1 MKRKI
6 FMLGIMLSVLL
17 TGCADTVAD
26 DVLNTEEM
34 ETEQEMPQTGNNSME
49 STETVKEDAE
59 KMTQENKET
68 SRGMAAAVVKV
79 TVENPSYSYYNDGS
93 VDADAA
99 ATTLIL
105 TEIRKESNGITNEED
120 WFADNGLEKPMSVY
134 SDEEYRYE
142 ISGDSNVLLYNPD
155 GELLADLDFSQ
166 YRMAEEYKPEYVDY
180 INQRVNYAKAK
191 DGILY
196 VATAHL
202 TYASSCPQTAYITAV
217 DLSDYHVVWKS
228 EPLTCNSDTFEII
241 GNSIVCGYGFT
252 DEDDYL
258 KLVDSRTGVVT
269 EEIPVKS
276 KPDYII
282 KKGNNLYVKTY
293 DTDYIFEIQEK

>member
-6 FMLGIMLSVLL
+6 FVFGIMLSMFL

-26 DVLNTEEM
+26 GVLNTEEM
-34 ETEQEMPQTGNNSME
+34 ETEQEVPQTGNNSME

-59 KMTQENKET
+59 KMKQENKET
-68 SRGMAAAVVKV
+68 SGEIAAAVVKV

-99 ATTLIL
+99 AATLML
-105 TEIRKESNGITNEED
+105 TEIRKESNGITDEED

-142 ISGDSNVLLYNPD
+142 ISGDSNVLVYNLD

-166 YRMAEEYKPEYVDY
+166 YIMAEEYKPEYVDY

-228 EPLTCNSDTFEII
+228 EPLTCNSYTFEII

-252 DEDDYL
+252 GEDDYL
-258 KLVDSRTGVVT
+258 KFVDSRTGVVT
-269 EEIPVKS
+269 EEILLKS

-282 KKGNNLYVKTY
+282 QKENDLYVRTY

>member
-6 FMLGIMLSVLL
+6 FVLGIMLFMFL

-26 DVLNTEEM
+26 GVLNTEET
-34 ETEQEMPQTGNNSME
+34 ETEQEMPQTGNNSIE

-59 KMTQENKET
+59 KMTQGNQET
-68 SRGMAAAVVKV
+68 SGEIAAAVVKV

-105 TEIRKESNGITNEED
+105 TEIRKESNGITDDED

-142 ISGDSNVLLYNPD
+142 ISSDSNVLVYNLD

-166 YRMAEEYKPEYVDY
+166 YIMAEEYKPEYVDY
-180 INQRVNYAKAK
+180 INQRVSYVKAK
-191 DGILY
+191 DDILY

-228 EPLTCNSDTFEII
+228 EPLTCNSYTFEII

-252 DEDDYL
+252 GEDDYL

-269 EEIPVKS
+269 EEILMKS

-282 KKGNNLYVKTY
+282 QKENDLYVRTY
-293 DTDYIFEIQEK
+293 DTDYVFEIQEK

>member
-6 FMLGIMLSVLL
+6 FVFGIMLSMFL

-26 DVLNTEEM
+26 GVLNTEEM

-59 KMTQENKET
+59 KMKQENKET
-68 SRGMAAAVVKV
+68 SGEIAAAVVKV

-99 ATTLIL
+99 ATTLML
-105 TEIRKESNGITNEED
+105 TDIRKESNGITDEED

-142 ISGDSNVLLYNPD
+142 ISGDSNVLVYNLD

-166 YRMAEEYKPEYVDY
+166 SIMAEEYKPEYVDY

-228 EPLTCNSDTFEII
+228 EPLTCNSYTIEII
-241 GNSIVCGYGFT
+241 GNSIVCGNGFT
-252 DEDDYL
+252 GDDDYL
-258 KLVDSRTGVVT
+258 KFVDSRTGVVT
-269 EEIPVKS
+269 EEILLKS

-282 KKGNNLYVKTY
+282 QKENDLYVRTY